1 MLDDLWV
8 MNSDGSNQRQLTVP
22 AGIMDFD
29 TTLPMWSLDGSKI
42 AYAIR
47 EYGGEMTDI
56 YALNVGKPS
65 PVKPPVG
72 ETPIEKQPWIP
83 SFEAA
88 FTIAGLLTVAY
99 LLRRR

>member
-1 MLDDLWV
+1 
-8 MNSDGSNQRQLTVP
+8 
-22 AGIMDFD
+22 
-29 TTLPMWSLDGSKI
+29 
-42 AYAIR
+42 
-47 EYGGEMTDI
+47 MTDI

-88 FTIAGLLTVAY
+88 FAIAGLLTVAY